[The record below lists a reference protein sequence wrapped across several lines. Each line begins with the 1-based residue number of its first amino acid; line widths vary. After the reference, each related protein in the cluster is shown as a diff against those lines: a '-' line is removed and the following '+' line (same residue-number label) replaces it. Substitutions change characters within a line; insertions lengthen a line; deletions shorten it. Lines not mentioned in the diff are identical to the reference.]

1 MQPHA
6 RTPPVQMAPA
16 ARERRSPTGIAR
28 ERETRTNDAV
38 PRRGTPTSGRHARE
52 RETSADD
59 GAPYRREWRTP
70 CSIRTALFA
79 ALRAAVPTGGRRSLA
94 SASWCP
100 WGYPPRCVA
109 RRLAPRP
116 EGERGESPLSHIPPK
131 TRAANGV
138 RCHQSFARSA
148 LCAHRSRSAGRE
160 TPTAMLAHGPD
171 PYGDGETP
179 WGRVGVW
186 QRCAIPVACCAMQG
200 LATGV
205 SSPSGGRCRSEGPH
219 RENCPALLPARRC
232 VRLRRE
238 ESRDG
243 EWRGPAPPGRE
254 RPPAGATGAETRVHC
269 VRFRRCTADRHRM
282 TR

>member
-1 MQPHA
+1 MERRSPTGIARERETRTNDAAPRRRECHTTVAVKMQPHA

-148 LCAHRSRSAGRE
+148 LRAHRSRSGGRE

-171 PYGDGETP
+171 P
-179 WGRVGVW
+179 
-186 QRCAIPVACCAMQG
+186 
-200 LATGV
+200 
-205 SSPSGGRCRSEGPH
+205 
-219 RENCPALLPARRC
+219 
-232 VRLRRE
+232 
-238 ESRDG
+238 
-243 EWRGPAPPGRE
+243 
-254 RPPAGATGAETRVHC
+254 
-269 VRFRRCTADRHRM
+269 
-282 TR
+282 